1 MELFAEF
8 ILEIL
13 GELLIEGGAQA
24 ASSRRLPGWMRVL
37 ALTVLGLLF
46 FAVFVLLLL
55 VGLGALQELPLLSL
69 VLFALDAVWF
79 FSGVRKFR
87 RILRTFPRQ

>member
-1 MELFAEF
+1 MELFAEL

-13 GELLIEGGAQA
+13 GELLIEGGVEA
-24 ASSRRLPGWMRVL
+24 ASSRRLPGWARVL

-46 FAVFVLLLL
+46 IAVFVLLLL

-69 VLFALDAVWF
+69 VLFVLDAAWF
-79 FSGVRKFR
+79 VSGFRKFR
-87 RILRTFPRQ
+87 KILRTFHHQ